1 MARRPALPAA
11 LPAALLS
18 ALVACGGGGGGSP
31 AGPAA
36 DTTPP
41 SVPTG
46 VSATPT
52 APTAA
57 SITWL
62 ASTDDRAGAIS
73 YRLFRDGALVATV
86 SVLGSWDIVTAPG
99 HFCWTVVAVDLAGN
113 ASAPSAAAC
122 ATLVDATPPAA
133 PSNLQVA
140 PLDTATMQLTF
151 TGSFDDVGVTGY
163 RIYRDGLLL
172 TTLAPTF
179 TAAPQAWQDGGLDA
193 ATRACYAASAVDG
206 SGNESARTAEACART
221 PWHVETV
228 APGVNGRPSGAT
240 VDALGRLHVLAESS
254 NGQLGWWRRATDG
267 TWTGASPAPGVFAA
281 LSGGLATDASSHA
294 HLSLVD
300 ATAGTVLYATD
311 ASGSWTLETVSAG
324 AAPAIAVG
332 PDGMPHVSYVAGSRI
347 RHAVRGASGW
357 TSELV
362 DALSSARTLS
372 SIAVGSDGVVQVAWA
387 DTSTSPYDSV
397 RVSTGGA
404 GGFTSVPVATD
415 LLNRLSLAMDGAGAV
430 HLAREVGG
438 EVILHVDAGS
448 GWTWEGG
455 AAPSEAG
462 SPVSLAFAGAE
473 TVIGYSSAG
482 PRLARREG
490 GAWTS
495 LLADE
500 TSGCGTAA
508 AVAAEPSGTVHLLYD
523 CPGPRLVHAWAP

>member
-1 MARRPALPAA
+1 MARRL
-11 LPAALLS
+11 ALLA
-18 ALVACGGGGGGSP
+18 ALVACGGSGGSP

-41 SVPTG
+41 SVPSG

-62 ASTDDRAGAIS
+62 ASTDDRAGAIT

-122 ATLVDATPPAA
+122 ATLVDATPPAT
-133 PSNLQVA
+133 PTNLVVA
-140 PLDTATMQLTF
+140 PLDTATLQLTF

-163 RIYRDGLLL
+163 RIYRDGLLQ

-193 ATRACYAASAVDG
+193 ATRACYAVSAVDG

-267 TWTGASPAPGVFAA
+267 TWTGGSPAPGVFAA
-281 LSGGLATDASSHA
+281 LSGSVATDAAGHA

-300 ATAGTVLYATD
+300 ATAGTVLYATE
-311 ASGSWTLETVSAG
+311 ASGNWTLETVSAG

-332 PDGMPHVSYVAGSRI
+332 PDGVPHISYVAGNQI
-347 RHAVRGASGW
+347 RHAVRGSSGW

-362 DALSSARTLS
+362 DARSPVRALS
-372 SIAVGSDGVVQVAWA
+372 SITVGSDGVIRVAWA
-387 DTSTSPYDSV
+387 VTFTSPYDSV
-397 RVSTGGA
+397 MVSTRGV
-404 GGFTSVPVATD
+404 GGFTAAPVATD
-415 LLNRLSLAMDGAGAV
+415 LLNRLALAVDGAGAV
-430 HLAREVGG
+430 HLAMEVGG
-438 EVILHVDAGS
+438 AVNLHVDAGS
-448 GWTWEGG
+448 GWSWEGG
-455 AAPSEAG
+455 ASPSEAG
-462 SPVSLAFAGAE
+462 SAVSLAFAGTE
-473 TVIGYSSAG
+473 TVIGYSGAG

-490 GAWTS
+490 GTWTS

-500 TSGCGTAA
+500 TSGCGTMA

-523 CPGPRLVHAWAP
+523 CPGARLVHAWAP

>member
-1 MARRPALPAA
+1 MARPPALPVAIFV
-11 LPAALLS
+11 
-18 ALVACGGGGGGSP
+18 ALVACGGGGGSP
-31 AGPAA
+31 APAA

-41 SVPTG
+41 TVPAG

-62 ASTDDRAGAIS
+62 ASTDDRAGAIT

-86 SVLGSWDIVTAPG
+86 SVLGSWDVVTAPG

-113 ASAPSAAAC
+113 ASAPSTAAC

-133 PSNLQVA
+133 PTNLVVA

-163 RIYRDGLLL
+163 RVYRDGLLL
-172 TTLAPTF
+172 TTLAPTVI
-179 TAAPQAWQDGGLDA
+179 ALPQAHQDGGLDA
-193 ATRACYAASAVDG
+193 ATRACYGVSAVDG
-206 SGNESARTAEACART
+206 SGNESALTAEACART
-221 PWHVETV
+221 PWHLESV
-228 APGVNGRPSGAT
+228 APGVVGRPSGAT

-254 NGQLGWWRRATDG
+254 NGQLGWWRRASDG
-267 TWTGASPAPGVFAA
+267 TWTGVSPAPGVFAA
-281 LSGGLATDASSHA
+281 LSGGVATDAAGHA
-294 HLSLVD
+294 HVSLVNHS
-300 ATAGTVLYATD
+300 TGTVLYATD
-311 ASGSWTLETVSAG
+311 ASGSWAVETVAPG
-324 AAPAIAVG
+324 AAAAIAVG
-332 PDGMPHVSYVAGSRI
+332 PDGVPHVSYVAGGLI

-362 DALSSARTLS
+362 DAVSVARSLS
-372 SIAVGSDGVVQVAWA
+372 SIAVGSDGVVRVAWA
-387 DTSTSPYDSV
+387 NTITSPYDSA
-397 RVSTGGA
+397 RVSTRGA
-404 GGFTSVPVATD
+404 GGFTAVPVATD
-415 LLNRLSLAMDGAGAV
+415 LLNSLALAVDGAGAV

-438 EVILHVDAGS
+438 AVRLHVDAGS

-455 AAPSEAG
+455 ASPSEAG

-490 GAWTS
+490 GAWSS